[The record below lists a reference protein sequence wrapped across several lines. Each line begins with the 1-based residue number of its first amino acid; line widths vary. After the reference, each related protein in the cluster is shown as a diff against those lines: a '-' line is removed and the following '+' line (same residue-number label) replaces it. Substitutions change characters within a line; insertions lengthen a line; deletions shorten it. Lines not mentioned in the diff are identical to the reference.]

1 MKKIKILL
9 FILILILLTS
19 CGAYEND
26 EGMEG
31 VPYDLYGEIVVEGV
45 EYKIYIPT
53 ESEDAIYYV
62 YEEGHDYT
70 DKSSWIINYIYESDY
85 QTDNDTLSMDVVN
98 SLYDVLSEKELELEA
113 YLGYEVSL
121 DKPNLKEEREVMIDN
136 SMEETISYVVFE
148 KYLSIRLRVSN
159 SSEYYNVGVPLETIF
174 LKRTEETVYDPI
186 KDEMILWE
194 DFLATPKLYQR

>member
-9 FILILILLTS
+9 FILILLIITS
-19 CGAYEND
+19 CASYDNE

-31 VPYDLYGEIVVEGV
+31 VPYDLYGEIVVDGTI
-45 EYKIYIPT
+45 YKIYLPT

-70 DKSSWIINYIYESDY
+70 DKSSWIINYIYECDY
-85 QTDNDTLSMDVVN
+85 QTDNDTLSVDVVN
-98 SLYDVLSEKELELEA
+98 SLYDVLSEKELELEG
-113 YLGYEVSL
+113 YLGYKVSL
-121 DKPNLKEEREVMIDN
+121 DKPNLKEEREVRIDN
-136 SMEETISYVVFE
+136 STGETISYVVLE
-148 KYLSIRLRVSN
+148 KYLSIRLRVFDSG
-159 SSEYYNVGVPLETIF
+159 EYYNVGVPLETIF
-174 LKRTEETVYDPI
+174 LKRTEETIYDPI